1 MPVPSE
7 VRLVTLD
14 PAHFH
19 AALVQKEMLPGV
31 SPRSAVYAPLG
42 PDLLEHLRRIE
53 RFNSRAENPT
63 HWELD
68 IHATP
73 DSLAHMVAEKA
84 GNVVILAGHNRT
96 KIHKIAA
103 AIDAGMNVLADKPWI
118 IRAEDMP
125 LLESA
130 LESAARKGLA
140 AYDMMTE
147 RYEITSMLQRELV
160 NDPAV
165 FGEPVA
171 GSDAEP
177 GVYLR
182 SVHYI
187 LKSVAGVV
195 SLRPAFFFDTA
206 DQGEALPDVGTHL
219 VDLVMWTLFPD
230 QPITCAE
237 IQIGGVKRWPTPL
250 SIEQFR
256 RVTGLDGFP
265 SDLAEFVSGDRF
277 DYQCNNQVR
286 YRVRG
291 IHVRLDVLWDWESP
305 AGVDLHHAVYRGSR
319 ARVEVR
325 QGKDENYR
333 PELYVIPEAETRG
346 HVFEALAARIERLQQ
361 AWPGVAYEIAGAE
374 ARVTIS
380 NRLRVGHEPHF
391 AQVLAQ
397 FLQYFKTPE
406 SIPAWE
412 RANMLAKYFVTT
424 RAVELSAAADERRH

>member
-1 MPVPSE
+1 MPAGSE
-7 VRLVTLD
+7 IRLVTLD

-31 SPRSAVYAPLG
+31 SPRSVIYAPLG
-42 PDLLEHLRRIE
+42 PDLLEHLRRVE
-53 RFNSRAENPT
+53 RFNSRAESPT
-63 HWELD
+63 RWELD
-68 IHATP
+68 IHAAP
-73 DSLAHMVAEKA
+73 DSVTRMAAERA
-84 GNVVILAGHNRT
+84 GNVVVLAGHNRT

-103 AIDAGMNVLADKPWI
+103 AIEAGMNVLADKPWI

-125 LLESA
+125 LLEAA

-147 RYEITSMLQRELV
+147 RYEITSILQRELV

-165 FGEPVA
+165 FGQPVS
-171 GSDAEP
+171 GSDDMP

-195 SLRPAFFFDTA
+195 SQRPAFFFDTA

-219 VDLVMWTLFPD
+219 VDLVMWTLFPEQSISCSD
-230 QPITCAE
+230 
-237 IQIGGVKRWPTPL
+237 IGIDGVTRWPTPL
-250 SIEQFR
+250 SLEQFR
-256 RVTGLDGFP
+256 RVTGLDSFP
-265 SDLAEFVSGDRF
+265 AGLAERVSGDRF
-277 DYQCNNQVR
+277 EYQCNNQVR
-286 YRVRG
+286 YRLRG

-305 AGVDLHHAVYRGSR
+305 AGVDLHHAVYRGSM

-325 QGKDENYR
+325 QGKEEKYR
-333 PELYVIPEAETRG
+333 PELYVLPEAEARER
-346 HVFEALAARIERLQQ
+346 VFEALARCVGRLQP
-361 AWPGVAYEIAGAE
+361 AWPGVTCEIADGE
-374 ARVTIS
+374 ARIAIPD
-380 NRLRVGHEPHF
+380 RYRVGHEPHF

-397 FLQYFKTPE
+397 FLEYFKAPE

-412 RANMLAKYFVTT
+412 RRNMLAKYFVSTA
-424 RAVELSAAADERRH
+424 R